1 MCFGAFKIKKKSA
14 FGRKVGYFPPL
25 FSDLPKQ
32 GGEIIQGGEIT
43 YGTEVIP
50 YFLPRNNP
58 LVRRKSLRLII
69 LTFFKY
75 RATCRHKGRVRE
87 GLIHRA
93 DFDHVLGH
101 FSGVVFAG

>member
-1 MCFGAFKIKKKSA
+1 MSFERIFVCFGAFKIKKKSA

-50 YFLPRNNP
+50 PS
-58 LVRRKSLRLII
+58 LVFGGCETR
-69 LTFFKY
+69 
-75 RATCRHKGRVRE
+75 G
-87 GLIHRA
+87 
-93 DFDHVLGH
+93 
-101 FSGVVFAG
+101 